1 MKRLI
6 FMVAMAMA
14 IALQA
19 AAMDRREAR
28 AEARYLTDKMAW
40 ELGLSAR
47 EYDRMYE
54 INYRYLRGVNTY
66 DDLYAWRWRDRNIA
80 LRNFFNDRQW
90 EIYIGADYF
99 YRPLSWRNGA
109 FVRNVYVDR
118 RRPQPYCRERRP
130 YYRPIPPRCERQRSW
145 RRHHDHDFDRHR
157 HDFDRHRRPGHRP
170 RYDREWDD

>member
-1 MKRLI
+1 MMKRLI

-40 ELGLSAR
+40 ELGLSVR

-80 LRNFFNDRQW
+80 LRNFFNDR
-90 EIYIGADYF
+90 
-99 YRPLSWRNGA
+99 
-109 FVRNVYVDR
+109 
-118 RRPQPYCRERRP
+118 
-130 YYRPIPPRCERQRSW
+130 
-145 RRHHDHDFDRHR
+145 
-157 HDFDRHRRPGHRP
+157 
-170 RYDREWDD
+170 

>member
-6 FMVAMAMA
+6 FMIAMAMA

-54 INYRYLRGVNTY
+54 INYRYLRGVNFTRGVGATATS
-66 DDLYAWRWRDRNIA
+66 LCAISSTIA
-80 LRNFFNDRQW
+80 SGKSTSVPTISTVRCR
-90 EIYIGADYF
+90 GATVL
-99 YRPLSWRNGA
+99 LSA
-109 FVRNVYVDR
+109 M
-118 RRPQPYCRERRP
+118 
-130 YYRPIPPRCERQRSW
+130 SM
-145 RRHHDHDFDRHR
+145 
-157 HDFDRHRRPGHRP
+157 
-170 RYDREWDD
+170 